1 MRTTLLFTALVS
13 TAILSSPATAHRRR
27 WVLRARHDFDLS
39 NRALIESD
47 VEACIRIGGS
57 AESCH
62 SGSDDGNSQSN
73 ISGSGSGPSSGAT
86 SATVGVSTPVVT
98 ASGTEGAPVSGSS
111 ASGSSG
117 AATSTAPATTVSGS
131 APDASITVSAPG
143 SSGSGFVTGTAS
155 GSGAVPGTATAT
167 SGAPSATSSVIAYD
181 GEKYAIVHHMLG
193 NTYTYRLAD
202 WITDLVLIQEA
213 GFDAVALNTGP
224 DCWQKASADLAY
236 QAAAALNTPL
246 KLYWS
251 FDMNTFPQAGDEDA
265 AKIAA
270 YINEYAT
277 NPFTF
282 KVNGLPFVSTF
293 SGDQYSSSFGKS
305 VCGGWD
311 YVRSLVPTDMYFVP
325 AFFFANNQTI
335 AGVKDCVQGLFQ
347 WNSAWS
353 MDDGEVSKSTDLDW
367 ATQLGANKTY
377 MAGISPTFFSHYP
390 TEGLNKNWVYR
401 ADNNYA
407 KRWQQATEINAPM
420 VQLQPTN
427 TTWVN
432 ANNHL
437 PWARITKPYIE
448 TYKTGKPAAL
458 GSDLIVWEYRMHPA
472 NATATADPMGL
483 PERAELLKDEIY
495 ITAYLSAPAE
505 VRVQVGSL
513 EGKFQ
518 AEAGLNHFT
527 QPFAPGFVTVGM
539 WRDGENVGGTLTGE
553 REIIAEPALY
563 DFNPVVEQFF
573 HDPAWEA
580 CKA

>member
-1 MRTTLLFTALVS
+1 
-13 TAILSSPATAHRRR
+13 
-27 WVLRARHDFDLS
+27 
-39 NRALIESD
+39 
-47 VEACIRIGGS
+47 
-57 AESCH
+57 
-62 SGSDDGNSQSN
+62 
-73 ISGSGSGPSSGAT
+73 
-86 SATVGVSTPVVT
+86 
-98 ASGTEGAPVSGSS
+98 
-111 ASGSSG
+111 
-117 AATSTAPATTVSGS
+117 
-131 APDASITVSAPG
+131 
-143 SSGSGFVTGTAS
+143 
-155 GSGAVPGTATAT
+155 
-167 SGAPSATSSVIAYD
+167 
-181 GEKYAIVHHMLG
+181 MLG

-277 NPFTF
+277 NPYTF

-305 VCGGWD
+305 ICGGWD

-335 AGVKDCVQGLFQ
+335 AGIKDCVQGLFQ

-420 VQLQPTN
+420 VQVISWNDFGESHYIGPRPSSVQLQPTN

-458 GSDLIVWEYRMHPA
+458 GSDLIVWEYRTHPA
-472 NATATADPMGL
+472 NATATADLMGF
-483 PERAELLKDEIY
+483 PERAELLEDEIY
-495 ITAYLSAPAE
+495 VTAYLSAPAE

-527 QPFAPGFVTVGM
+527 QPFEPGFVTVGM
-539 WRDGENVGGTLTGE
+539 WRDGENVGGTLTAE
-553 REIIAEPALY
+553 REIAAEPTLY